1 VREVRIAVV
10 GVGALGQ
17 HHARVLSDLPGGK
30 LVGVYDRDPGR
41 ALEVATKSGC
51 PALPSLEAVEE
62 LAEAVVVATPTIDH
76 HEVGMRLLAKGR
88 DVLIEKPI
96 TSTLEEA
103 DALVKIASEKGAIL
117 QVGHVERF
125 NPAASVL
132 KDPRLKP
139 RFIEVHRLAS
149 FVPRS
154 LDIDVVLDLMI
165 HDLDLLVLLDPSEV
179 VQVDAVGVPILTG
192 RVDIGNVRLRF
203 SSGLIANLT
212 ASRVSTEKVRKFR
225 VFAPK
230 TYISADFQ
238 SREAQVY
245 RLVETE
251 GRPNITIDRVSA
263 EGPEPLAR
271 QLVSFL
277 ECVRER
283 SRPEVGGEEAR
294 RVLALAHRVLAAM
307 GEVSA
312 EEGGWVS

>member
-1 VREVRIAVV
+1 
-10 GVGALGQ
+10 
-17 HHARVLSDLPGGK
+17 
-30 LVGVYDRDPGR
+30 
-41 ALEVATKSGC
+41 
-51 PALPSLEAVEE
+51 
-62 LAEAVVVATPTIDH
+62 
-76 HEVGMRLLAKGR
+76 
-88 DVLIEKPI
+88 
-96 TSTLEEA
+96 
-103 DALVKIASEKGAIL
+103 
-117 QVGHVERF
+117 
-125 NPAASVL
+125 
-132 KDPRLKP
+132 
-139 RFIEVHRLAS
+139 
-149 FVPRS
+149 
-154 LDIDVVLDLMI
+154 
-165 HDLDLLVLLDPSEV
+165 
-179 VQVDAVGVPILTG
+179 
-192 RVDIGNVRLRF
+192 LRF